1 MDLATRWS
9 NLFVGMSPASF
20 FNFSFL
26 PKYGVYFLQALGYT
40 LLLAVISVLLAVI
53 PALLLAF
60 MRLSKNKFVRGIS
73 GAYIAIFRSTPLLV
87 QLSIIYFGFFG
98 AISIPR
104 LYIFGFIDI
113 SRFIPGVV
121 ALALNSSAYVAEIF
135 RAGILAVDA
144 GQTEA
149 ARSLGLSATQAMK
162 LVVLPQAI
170 KNVLPALGNEVVTM
184 VKESSI
190 CSTLGMVELMFAAKT
205 VATSTYISLAPY
217 VLAALMYAH
226 RLPPRMDQRVIWGV
240 EAGWA
245 VLLGA
250 FLQATGKVPLAWWI
264 PCMAAAVGIQ
274 YLYLWVTRT
283 ISLLEAGYVCARAF
297 VLAELAAS
305 AEWQLHCFLWP
316 QRSGADGLSLLLLVV
331 VYGGVF
337 GCISFWE
344 CFGRSQFGAVL
355 LGINPLYTFLVCV
368 PTRILAGWLCGVAV
382 KGLNKLDKTNL
393 WSFGAAGLI
402 GALCNTV
409 LFMTTLCLCF
419 YNTDYIQG
427 FVAALGSAN
436 AFLFVIAFV
445 GVNGLVEGAV
455 CLITGAAIAKAVM
468 YSRGK
473 LAARKTAV
481 QNGK

>member
-170 KNVLPALGNEVVTM
+170 RTMIPSIINQFIITLKDTSILSVIGFPELVNTAKNVNANIMRSLEVWF
-184 VKESSI
+184 I
-190 CSTLGMVELMFAAKT
+190 
-205 VATSTYISLAPY
+205 
-217 VLAALMYAH
+217 
-226 RLPPRMDQRVIWGV
+226 
-240 EAGWA
+240 
-245 VLLGA
+245 
-250 FLQATGKVPLAWWI
+250 
-264 PCMAAAVGIQ
+264 
-274 YLYLWVTRT
+274 
-283 ISLLEAGYVCARAF
+283 
-297 VLAELAAS
+297 
-305 AEWQLHCFLWP
+305 
-316 QRSGADGLSLLLLVV
+316 
-331 VYGGVF
+331 
-337 GCISFWE
+337 
-344 CFGRSQFGAVL
+344 
-355 LGINPLYTFLVCV
+355 
-368 PTRILAGWLCGVAV
+368 
-382 KGLNKLDKTNL
+382 
-393 WSFGAAGLI
+393 
-402 GALCNTV
+402 
-409 LFMTTLCLCF
+409 
-419 YNTDYIQG
+419 
-427 FVAALGSAN
+427 
-436 AFLFVIAFV
+436 V
-445 GVNGLVEGAV
+445 GVMY
-455 CLITGAAIAKAVM
+455 LIVITLLSRFAKRM
-468 YSRGK
+468 ERRLNRG
-473 LAARKTAV
+473 R
-481 QNGK
+481 Q